1 MAGCSYITVERD
13 SAPTKPADFSSI
25 PDAIPKSETK
35 SKYGNPKSYV
45 VFGKRY
51 YVMNDNRGFSQQGI
65 ASWYGKKFHGKRT
78 SSGESYD
85 MYAMTAAH
93 KTLILPAYVEV
104 TNLRN
109 GKKVVV
115 KVNDR
120 GPFHENRII
129 DLSYVAAT
137 KLDVVAKG
145 TALVK
150 IRVVQ
155 PGYASGGRGAPVE
168 TISPEYSP
176 GDFFIQVGAFSELDN
191 AESLRR
197 KLNFIGNTLVKISQV
212 MIDNRT
218 IYRVRIGPLSD
229 VVIADKIVQQLI
241 QLDEPEHHIVVN

>member
-13 SAPTKPADFSSI
+13 SAPTKPADVSSI
-25 PDAIPKSETK
+25 PDAIPKSETR

-45 VFGKRY
+45 VLGKRY

-93 KTLILPAYVEV
+93 KTLILPAYIEV

-129 DLSYVAAT
+129 DLSYAAAT
-137 KLDVVAKG
+137 KLNVVAKG

-155 PGYASGGRGAPVE
+155 TGYASGKRGAPVE

-176 GDFFIQVGAFSELDN
+176 GDFFHTSGGLF
-191 AESLRR
+191 
-197 KLNFIGNTLVKISQV
+197 
-212 MIDNRT
+212 
-218 IYRVRIGPLSD
+218 
-229 VVIADKIVQQLI
+229 
-241 QLDEPEHHIVVN
+241 